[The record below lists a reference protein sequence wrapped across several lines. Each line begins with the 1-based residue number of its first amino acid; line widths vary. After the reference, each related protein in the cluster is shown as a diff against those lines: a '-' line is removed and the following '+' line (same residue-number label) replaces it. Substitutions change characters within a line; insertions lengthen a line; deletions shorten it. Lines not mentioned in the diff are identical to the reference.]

1 MKLPDRPVQRR
12 GSWKRVIWYLI
23 LLAIIL
29 ILIWQMPRN
38 CPPGAYLTVI
48 ADSSDE
54 PGFKP
59 AQPVKHT

>member
-1 MKLPDRPVQRR
+1 MVSYFASNNPDFDLANACNRP
-12 GSWKRVIWYLI
+12 
-23 LLAIIL
+23 
-29 ILIWQMPRN
+29 PD
-38 CPPGAYLTVI
+38 AYLTVI